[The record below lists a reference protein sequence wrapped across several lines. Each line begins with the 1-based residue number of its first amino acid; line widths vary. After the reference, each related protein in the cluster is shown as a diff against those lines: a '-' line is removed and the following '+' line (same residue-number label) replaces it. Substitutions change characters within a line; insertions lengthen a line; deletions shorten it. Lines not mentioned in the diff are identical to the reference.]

1 MALRNYPWRRILT
14 CSNPFDYYFFNLV
27 IFVLLKLHISDTKTF
42 GCNMG
47 AEHTFMEIE
56 TVLDEERI
64 TYLIRTDDVVTITT
78 IL

>member
-1 MALRNYPWRRILT
+1 
-14 CSNPFDYYFFNLV
+14 
-27 IFVLLKLHISDTKTF
+27 
-42 GCNMG
+42 MG